1 MVTIKYLSDKLSFE
15 FITDYSI
22 AFYTSGSF
30 YYVSKLFSARRLY
43 LNIYNSEAKKLT
55 FEEFPFII
63 TSRVIEKDETA
74 IIYSFTFKTYEV
86 EILYKDKGIETITI
100 KAENDNE
107 EARAIYSLL
116 ITYIVTNE
124 IQ

>member
-22 AFYTSGSF
+22 TFYTSGSF

-100 KAENDNE
+100 KV
-107 EARAIYSLL
+107 Y
-116 ITYIVTNE
+116 VKK
-124 IQ
+124 